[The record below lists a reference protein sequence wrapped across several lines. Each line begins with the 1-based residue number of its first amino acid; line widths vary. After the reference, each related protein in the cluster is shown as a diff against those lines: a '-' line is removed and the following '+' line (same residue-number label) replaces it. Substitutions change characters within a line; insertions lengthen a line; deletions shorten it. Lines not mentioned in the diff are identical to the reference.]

1 MSLNNSDIVVLGGGV
16 IGLSI
21 ALRMLNAGRDVV
33 LIDPEEP
40 GTGTSFGNA
49 GTIAEYAVLPV
60 GSPEIIRQLPS
71 LLFNKNS
78 PIAIKRSAILS
89 LCPWLIRF
97 LYQSLPKNAARNAQA
112 IASLLQGSRLRWEEL
127 SSQIGGR
134 SIIKTNGNLYLYNSN
149 ELLKLGIQDISKRKT
164 LGLNAEILNI
174 DELKKLEPNL
184 TFNEGGAS
192 YFPDGAYMNDPGEMV
207 KLILDASV
215 KKGCQVIKLAATK
228 IERMSEGIKIHL
240 DDQTTIMAK
249 HLVVAAGAYSKKFAL
264 QVGDKIPLDT
274 ERGYHV
280 EYDMVKPLLNR
291 PCCYAAGGFYMS
303 PMSGR
308 LRVVGTVE
316 LGGMSPKI
324 SQHRVNYLEKGA
336 AIFFPKL
343 GYPSRTWLGFRP
355 SIPDSKPVISESSK
369 GNDIVYAFGHGHIG
383 LTLAPITAEIVDSI
397 ITKTKPPVP
406 ISEFSAMRFKF

>member
-1 MSLNNSDIVVLGGGV
+1 MSLKKTEITVLGGGV
-16 IGLSI
+16 IGLSV
-21 ALRMLNAGRDVV
+21 ALRMLNAGREVT

-89 LCPWLIRF
+89 LCPWLIKF
-97 LYQSLPKNAARNAQA
+97 LYQSMPKNAARNAQA
-112 IASLLQGSRLRWEEL
+112 IASLVHGSRMRWEEL
-127 SSQIGGR
+127 SSQVGGE
-134 SIIKTNGNLYLYNSN
+134 SFLKIDGNIYLYPKE
-149 ELLKLGIQDISKRKT
+149 ELLEYGTRDIHKRRQ

-184 TFNEGGAS
+184 DLSEGGAS
-192 YFPDGAYMNDPGEMV
+192 FFPDGAYMNDPGKMV
-207 KLILDASV
+207 KLILNASIN
-215 KKGCQVIKLAATK
+215 KGCQIISQTATK
-228 IERMSEGIKIHL
+228 IERVNNGIKVHL
-240 DDQTTIMAK
+240 DNQSTMMTK
-249 HLVVAAGAYSKKFAL
+249 QLVVAAGAYSKKFA
-264 QVGDKIPLDT
+264 QQAGDKIPLDV

-280 EYDMVKPLLNR
+280 EYDMAEPLLNR

-316 LGGMSPKI
+316 LGGLSPKI
-324 SQHRVNYLEKGA
+324 SQHRIKYLEKGA
-336 AIFFPKL
+336 RLFFPTL
-343 GYPSRTWLGFRP
+343 SNPSRTWLGFRP
-355 SIPDSKPVISESSK
+355 SIPDSRPVISQSSK

-383 LTLAPITAEIVDSI
+383 LTLAPITAEILESI
-397 ITKTKPPVP
+397 LTKTKPPIS
-406 ISEFSAMRFKF
+406 ISEFSATRF